1 MELIRTGY
9 RDKLPRGLSY
19 SVGAEA
25 ISSALVNVPQF
36 NNLWIFFSRGGW
48 TEISTDSKQVN
59 SFMSVFAA
67 VLNFDSGGAYLSVPA
82 VPSKYRQLVRKA
94 IIQYGLP
101 AIKVWF
107 TTPRSQAWYEGFR
120 LFIVGVAINIEE
132 ICFVEKMNERIVSF
146 KRVQLAKKL

>member
-19 SVGAEA
+19 PVGAEA

-36 NNLWIFFSRGGW
+36 NDLWISFSRSGW
-48 TEISTDSKQVN
+48 MEISSGSKQVS
-59 SFMSVFAA
+59 SFMRAFATS
-67 VLNFDSGGAYLSVPA
+67 LNFDSGGADLSIPIAVPA

-101 AIKVWF
+101 VIKVWL
-107 TTPRSQAWYEGFR
+107 TTPRHQTWYEGFR
-120 LFIVGVAINIEE
+120 LFTEHFEG
-132 ICFVEKMNERIVSF
+132 
-146 KRVQLAKKL
+146 LWD